1 MKLNNILYF
10 LILSVLLVPM
20 SCNKWLDVMPDNRA
34 EVDTAEKVSKLLVS
48 AYPSTSYILVS
59 DYSSDNVDDFG
70 KNNPNNSRLLEQI
83 YTWNEV
89 TESDN
94 EDPSRVWQGCYSAIA
109 NANQALVSIEELG
122 NTEELQASRGEAL
135 ICRAY
140 AHFILVNMFCK
151 AYNPK
156 TADTDLGI
164 PYMDKP
170 ETELNPKYER
180 GTVAK
185 VYELIKKDIEEGLP
199 LVNDAVYTVP
209 KYHFNEKAAYTFAS
223 RFYLFYGDWDEAI
236 RCANVALGSSSAE
249 LLRDYGYLASLPKKE
264 TVVPEQYNSTNLKCN
279 FLVQTSTSELGVI
292 FGAFYSYKRFTQG
305 SYLMQTELLNCA
317 PWGTVTPTAESL
329 TYGRMYKLQPYIYTA
344 ANLDFTMLPHTP
356 YQFHF
361 LDPVAQTGY
370 PKTTY
375 VAFSAEEAL
384 LNRAEAYVMKDK
396 YTEALADINMWTAN
410 TLNPAYVNTVTLS
423 AESIKSWADSY
434 DYYEPLKPTP
444 KKRLNPILEEIPEG
458 SQKEAFIHTLLYMR
472 RIEFLQYGMRFFDVK
487 RYGIEIYRRTLSTKF
502 SVVSVDD
509 KLTVNDERRALQIPK
524 DVVTAGLTPNPR

>member
-1 MKLNNILYF
+1 MKLNNILYS

-34 EVDTAEKVSKLLVS
+34 EVDTAEKISKLLIS

-109 NANQALVSIEELG
+109 NANQALAAIEELG

-164 PYMDKP
+164 PYMEKP

-185 VYELIKKDIEEGLP
+185 VYELMKKDIEEGLP
-199 LVNDAVYTVP
+199 LVNDASYRIP

-236 RCANVALGSSSAE
+236 RCANIALGTSPAE
-249 LLRDYGYLASLPKKE
+249 LLRDYGYLSSLPKDE
-264 TVVPEQYNSTNLKCN
+264 DVVPEQYASTNLKCN
-279 FLVQTSTSELGVI
+279 FLVQTSVSQLGVI
-292 FGAFYSYKRFTQG
+292 FGPFYSYKRFTHG

-317 PWGTVTPTAESL
+317 PWGSVTPTAGNL
-329 TYGRMYKLQPYIYTA
+329 TYGMMYKLEPYIYTA
-344 ANLDFTMLPHTP
+344 ANLDFTMLPRTP
-356 YQFHF
+356 YQFQF

-370 PKTTY
+370 PQTTY
-375 VAFSAEEAL
+375 VALSAEEAL
-384 LNRAEAYVMKDK
+384 LNRAEAYVMQDK

-410 TLNPAYVNTVTLS
+410 TLNPSRATVNLS

-458 SQKEAFIHTLLYMR
+458 SQKEAFIQALLYMR